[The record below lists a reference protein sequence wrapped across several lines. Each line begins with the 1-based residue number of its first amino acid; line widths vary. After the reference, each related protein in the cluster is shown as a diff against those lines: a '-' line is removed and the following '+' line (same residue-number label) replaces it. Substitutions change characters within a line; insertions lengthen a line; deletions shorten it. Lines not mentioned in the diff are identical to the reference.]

1 MKAYVF
7 DLDGT
12 LADSMTKVWGVLPLQ
27 VLDERG
33 IVYPKDILN
42 KVVAL
47 GIPGLIR
54 YYKQHFDI
62 VETEEE
68 IYAWFMSRA
77 QILYQTTIP
86 AKPFVEQALR
96 VLKSNGASLHILT
109 GSPHSCL
116 DAWLAR
122 MPFKDLFDNVWSVDD
137 FPIAKEN
144 PALYQTIANRL
155 GLTNKDC
162 VMVDDSKVPLIAAK
176 QAGWNTIGVYDI
188 ISKDNEKDMRE
199 IADKYVY
206 SFEELCETK

>member
-137 FPIAKEN
+137 FPINKGN
-144 PALYQTIANRL
+144 PDLYTEISKRL
-155 GLTNKDC
+155 GVAPENC
-162 VMVDDSKVPLIAAK
+162 VMVDDSNVPLTACK
-176 QAGWNTIGVYDI
+176 KAGWQAVGIYDI
-188 ISKDNEKDMRE
+188 VSKDNEKDMRAL
-199 IADKYVY
+199 ADKYIY
-206 SFEELCETK
+206 SFEELL